1 MRFETLA
8 QWLEWQ
14 TTFHS
19 RAIDLGLERVRQVW
33 NVLAAP
39 RLAPIVITVAG
50 TNGKGSTVAMLEAI
64 LLAAGYRVGAFTSP
78 HLLHYNERI
87 RVQGAPVT
95 DAQICAAFERID
107 TARGETSLT
116 YFEFGTLAAFEIFQQ
131 SPLDVAI
138 LEVGLGGRLD
148 AVNIIDSDVAV
159 VTTIALDHTDWLGS
173 TREAIATEK
182 LAIGRA
188 GRPLVL
194 GDAHPPAN
202 VDAVAARHGAH
213 LRRIGRDFSYKR
225 DGDSWVWANEQ
236 STRHALPYP
245 SLRGIFQL
253 ANAACA
259 IEALSQLAQQLPV
272 SQNDLRRGLLD
283 ASVTGRFQVI
293 PGKPIRVLDV
303 AHNPESAQ
311 SLAGNLER
319 FEPMMTKIAV
329 LGMLKDKD
337 MLGVITPLTGCFDR
351 WFIGGITAE
360 RGASAATLH
369 AVLIAANVSADQIDM
384 SETID
389 DAYQKACESLQE
401 GVIVVFGSFY
411 TVAQALTRI
420 QGGT

>member
-33 NVLAAP
+33 NALAAP

-87 RVQGAPVT
+87 RVQGSPVT

-159 VTTIALDHTDWLGS
+159 VTTIALDHMDWLGS

-194 GDAHPPAN
+194 GDAQPPAN

-225 DGDSWVWANEQ
+225 DGDSWAWANEQ

-337 MLGVITPLTGCFDR
+337 MLGVITPLKGSFDR
-351 WFIGGITAE
+351 WFVGGISAE

-369 AVLIAANVSADQIDM
+369 AVLIAANVSADRIDL

-389 DAYQKACESLQE
+389 EAYQKACEFLQE